1 MESNLMLIALRI
13 ESLKWRFLACDVYET
28 LAIEL

>member
-1 MESNLMLIALRI
+1 MENNLKALRT
-13 ESLKWRFLACDVYET
+13 ESLKWRFLACVVYET